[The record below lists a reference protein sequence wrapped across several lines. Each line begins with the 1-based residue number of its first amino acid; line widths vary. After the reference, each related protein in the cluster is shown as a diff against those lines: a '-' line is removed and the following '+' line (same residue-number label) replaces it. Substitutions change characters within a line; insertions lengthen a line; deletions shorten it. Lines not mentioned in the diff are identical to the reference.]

1 MTRSRAI
8 VNARYAHAVR
18 PLALALSFLTRV
30 PVRTGEVGAHEPA
43 AALSCFPVVGALI
56 GGVLWL
62 VQLALAP
69 HLGPWLTAFALVAAS
84 ALITGALHLDGVA
97 DLADALGG
105 GRGDRNRMLDIMR
118 DPRIGAHGAAGLVL
132 VLAGKLLASA
142 ELILRG
148 DTLASAW
155 PIVLAPLWARLV
167 CVVAIKAFPYARAS
181 GLGLSFHM
189 HAKSHHVLLA
199 ALPCLVVIALLLN
212 ENAPPILLGGALSFS
227 ATVVLLLA
235 LRVHRLL
242 GGITGDV
249 HGASIELCELLV
261 LVAACWK

>member
-1 MTRSRAI
+1 
-8 VNARYAHAVR
+8 VR

-30 PVRTGEVGAHEPA
+30 PVRTGEVGEHEPA
-43 AALSCFPVVGALI
+43 ASLSCFPIVGALI

-69 HLGPWLTAFALVAAS
+69 HLGASLTALALVAAS

-105 GRGDRNRMLDIMR
+105 GRGDRARMLDIMR
-118 DPRIGAHGAAGLVL
+118 DPRIGAHGATGLVL

-142 ELILRG
+142 ELVSRG
-148 DTLASAW
+148 STLASTWA
-155 PIVLAPLWARLV
+155 ILLAPLWARFV
-167 CVVAIKAFPYARAS
+167 CVVAIKVFPYARPS
-181 GLGLSFHM
+181 GLGLSFHV
-189 HAKSHHVLLA
+189 HAKHRHVLLA
-199 ALPCLVVIALLLN
+199 ALPCLAGIAALLN
-212 ENAPPILLGGALSFS
+212 ENAPPILLGSALSFS
-227 ATVVLLLA
+227 AALVLLLA

-261 LVAACWK
+261 LVAACCR